1 MKCPSCKFDNPS
13 AARFCEQCGTPLE
26 LKCPRCSAT
35 VSAGARFC
43 GACGN
48 QLETPDARAP
58 EPSSAKPRATSVRTP
73 DAFVPDVPSHL
84 AEKILSGR
92 AALEGERRQV
102 TVMFGDLANYTALS
116 EKLDP
121 EEVHKIVQR
130 CFELVSAEIHRF
142 EGTINQYG
150 GDGFMALFGAPIAH
164 EDAPRRAVHAALAIQ
179 RALGSFGKDL
189 ETRSG
194 LVVQMRIAL
203 NTGIVVVG
211 RITDDLRMDY
221 TAIGDTINLASRL
234 QSAAR
239 PTSVVFSEAT
249 HRAIEGFFDTVDLG
263 ELQIRGHAPVRAFEV
278 TGARSRR
285 TRLEVTAEHGLT
297 PLVGRE
303 RELAALEDLFRE
315 VSEGRGQIVFI
326 AGEAGIGKSRLL
338 LEFRRRLEASTDPI
352 TWLEGRCVS
361 FGQST
366 PMLPLIDQLH
376 ENFGVREGDGEP
388 ELIAKVERRMRAM
401 GGLEAEIPY
410 VRYLFSAD
418 PGDPAVAAMDA
429 SARRKRLFDALRAL
443 MLRGATL
450 RPLVLVFEDLH
461 WSDTSTQEYLDFA
474 MDSVAGVRAM
484 IILTHRL
491 GQTHPFPSRSFHT
504 TLNLHH
510 LSGAQALEMAT
521 RVLGSSDFPEE
532 LKTALE
538 QKAEGVPLYVE
549 EMTKSLVDLG
559 FLARENGHYRV
570 TKALEDLSVPDTMQG
585 IIMARLDRL
594 GIDGKRMVQL
604 ASVIGRQFVVR
615 LLERVAGLTGKLEG
629 LLAELKALEIIYEH
643 GLLAEPA
650 YIFKHAVIQ
659 DVAYSSLL
667 VQSRKDLHRGVG
679 EAIEELYR
687 DRPSEHLAE
696 LAHHFTRGED
706 WSKAMQYSTLAGDQ
720 AARVFANVEAKR
732 HYFNALDAAGKLSPP
747 PDWEALLTLHSKYA
761 EVLLNLSEY
770 DDAATAYL
778 RALEL
783 ARRASDRRREM
794 EAMVWLSSVYD
805 FAHRGEPAIDYNEQ
819 AFAIARE
826 LGDREYQAICL
837 ANRVGIRTAGWG
849 QIVETAPDAEEALR
863 LSKEIKNQPL
873 LAKSL
878 VFVGGALQWRGEF
891 DRGLAHLKEGL
902 ELAQKIH
909 SGFNYG
915 YGVFLTG
922 NAHLSLGNYE
932 EALRWYK
939 RLSDYGSAA
948 GDKFW
953 IARAPNLIGAVHL
966 ELYDLDVAAERNLEA
981 EEIARAAW
989 PWPEPRG
996 HSLLKVG
1003 LAHLEKGDHG
1013 KAEEYLQRAWNLLEE
1028 DTWYRWRWHIPLL
1041 RARGAL
1047 ALAERHFDDAWK
1059 FSVESLEMASRS
1071 DSRKHI
1077 ARGRRLQGMVL
1088 AANGRLEDAAGTLE
1102 SSAALAEQIGTR
1114 PDVWLARSALGK
1126 VLLKLGRD
1134 REAEEQLMNALR
1146 SLEAITNNLHTPGLK
1161 KALLASQPV
1170 AELYSA
1176 LGSRL
1181 PIAPY

>member
-1 MKCPSCKFDNPS
+1 MTCASCKFDNPS
-13 AARFCEQCGTPLE
+13 AARFCEQCGTALE
-26 LKCPRCSAT
+26 IKCPRCSAT

-43 GACGN
+43 GACGA
-48 QLETPDARAP
+48 QLITPDA
-58 EPSSAKPRATSVRTP
+58 PSLESSSSKPRGTNNPAVN
-73 DAFVPDVPSHL
+73 ALVPDIPGNL
-84 AEKILSGR
+84 AEKIVSGR

-102 TVMFGDLANYTALS
+102 TVLFGDIANFTALS

-121 EEVHKIVQR
+121 EEVHRIVQR
-130 CFELVSAEIHRF
+130 CFELVGAEIHRF

-189 ETRSG
+189 EQSSG

-239 PTSVVFSEAT
+239 PTSVVISEAT
-249 HRAIEGFFDTVDLG
+249 NKAIEGFFDTVDLG
-263 ELQIRGHAPVRAFEV
+263 ELEIRGHAPVRGLEV
-278 TGARSRR
+278 RGARSRR
-285 TRLEVTAEHGLT
+285 SRLEVTAERGLT

-315 VSEGRGQIVFI
+315 VRGGRGQVVFI

-338 LEFRRRLEASTDPI
+338 LEFRRRLEAASDPI

-361 FGQST
+361 FGQSI
-366 PMLPLIDQLH
+366 PMLPLIDQLQ
-376 ENFGVREGDGEP
+376 ENFGIREGDGEP
-388 ELIAKVERRMRAM
+388 ELIAKVEQGMRAM

-410 VRYLFSAD
+410 LRYLLSAD
-418 PGDPAVAAMDA
+418 PGDAALAAMDA

-443 MLRGATL
+443 TLRGATL
-450 RPLVLVFEDLH
+450 RPVVLVFEDLH
-461 WSDTSTQEYLDFA
+461 WGDTSTREYLDFA
-474 MDSVAGVRAM
+474 MDSVAGARVLM
-484 IILTHRL
+484 ILTHRI
-491 GQTHPFPSRSFHT
+491 GHTHSFPSRSFHT

-510 LSGAQALEMAT
+510 LSGEQALEMAT
-521 RVLGSSDFPEE
+521 GMLGATDFPKE
-532 LKTALE
+532 LTAALQ
-538 QKAEGVPLYVE
+538 QKAEGVPLFVE

-570 TKALEDLSVPDTMQG
+570 TKALEDLSVPNTMQG
-585 IIMARLDRL
+585 MIMARLDRL
-594 GIDGKRMVQL
+594 GGDGKRMVQL

-629 LLAELKALEIIYEH
+629 LLGELKALEIIYEQ
-643 GLLAEPA
+643 GLVAEPG
-650 YIFKHAVIQ
+650 YVFKHAVIQ

-667 VQSRKDLHRGVG
+667 VQSRKNLHRGVG

-687 DRPSEHLAE
+687 DRLSEHFAE
-696 LAHHFTRGED
+696 LAHHFTRAED
-706 WSKAMQYSTLAGDQ
+706 WSKAMQYSALAGDQ
-720 AARVFANVEAKR
+720 AALVFANVEAKK
-732 HYFNALDAAGKLSPP
+732 HYSSALDAAAKLSPP
-747 PDWEALLTLHSKYA
+747 PDREALLTLHSRYA
-761 EVLLNLSEY
+761 ETLLNLSEY
-770 DDAATAYL
+770 DDAAAEYL
-778 RALEL
+778 KSLEL
-783 ARRASDRRREM
+783 ARQAGDRRREM
-794 EAMVWLSSVYD
+794 EAMVWLSEVYN
-805 FAHRGEPAIDYNEQ
+805 FSHRGEPAIDYIEQ
-819 AFAIARE
+819 ALAIAQE
-826 LGDREYQAICL
+826 LDDREYQAICL

-849 QIVETAPDAEEALR
+849 QIVETTPDAEEALR
-863 LSKEIKNQPL
+863 LSKEIKNQSL

-878 VFVGGALQWRGEF
+878 VFVGQALQWRGDF
-891 DRGLAHLKEGL
+891 DRGLAHLREGV

-915 YGVFLTG
+915 LGVFITG

-966 ELYDLDVAAERNLEA
+966 ELYDLDVAVERNLEA
-981 EEIARAAW
+981 DEIARTVW

-1003 LAHLEKGDHG
+1003 LAHLEKGQHG
-1013 KAEEYLQRAWNLLEE
+1013 KAEEYLQRAWNLLEL

-1047 ALAERHFDDAWK
+1047 ALAERRFDDAWK
-1059 FSVESLEMASRS
+1059 FAAESLEMASRS

-1077 ARGRRLQGMVL
+1077 ARAMRLQGMVL
-1088 AANGRLEDAAGTLE
+1088 AASGRLEDAAGALE
-1102 SSAALAEQIGTR
+1102 SSVTLTTQLGTH
-1114 PDVWLARSALGK
+1114 PDIWMAKSSLGQ
-1126 VLLKLGRD
+1126 VLIKLGRD
-1134 REAEEQLMNALR
+1134 REAEEQFMSALR
-1146 SLEAITNNLHTPGLK
+1146 TLEDIANNLHTPGLK
-1161 KALLASQPV
+1161 KALFASQPV

-1176 LGSRL
+1176 LGRRPPL
-1181 PIAPY
+1181 AT

>member
-1 MKCPSCKFDNPS
+1 
-13 AARFCEQCGTPLE
+13 
-26 LKCPRCSAT
+26 
-35 VSAGARFC
+35 
-43 GACGN
+43 
-48 QLETPDARAP
+48 
-58 EPSSAKPRATSVRTP
+58 
-73 DAFVPDVPSHL
+73 
-84 AEKILSGR
+84 
-92 AALEGERRQV
+92 V
-102 TVMFGDLANYTALS
+102 TVLFGDIANYTALS

-121 EEVHKIVQR
+121 EEVHRIIQR

-189 ETRSG
+189 EKSSG

-239 PTSVVFSEAT
+239 PTSVVVSEAT
-249 HRAIEGFFDTVDLG
+249 HREIEGFFDSVDLG

-285 TRLEVTAEHGLT
+285 TRLEVTAERGLT

-315 VSEGRGQIVFI
+315 VCAGRGQIVFI

-338 LEFRRRLEASTDPI
+338 LEFRRRLEAAADPI

-361 FGQST
+361 FGQSI
-366 PMLPLIDQLH
+366 PMLPLIDQFH
-376 ENFGVREGDGEP
+376 ETFGIREGDGEP
-388 ELIAKVERRMRAM
+388 ELIAKVEQRMRAM

-410 VRYLFSAD
+410 VRYLLSAD
-418 PGDPAVAAMDA
+418 PGEPEVAAMDA
-429 SARRKRLFDALRAL
+429 SERRKRLFDALRAL
-443 MLRGATL
+443 MLRGAAL
-450 RPLVLVFEDLH
+450 RPLILVFEDLH

-474 MDSVAGVRAM
+474 MDSVAGARAM
-484 IILTHRL
+484 MILTHRI

-521 RVLGSSDFPEE
+521 RVLGATDFPEE

-538 QKAEGVPLYVE
+538 QKAEGVPLFVE

-570 TKALEDLSVPDTMQG
+570 TKALEDLSVPNTMQD

-594 GIDGKRMVQL
+594 GSDGKRTVQL

-615 LLERVAGLTGKLEG
+615 LLERVAGLTGKLQG
-629 LLAELKALEIIYEH
+629 LLAELKALEIIYEQ
-643 GLLAEPA
+643 GLLAEPG
-650 YIFKHAVIQ
+650 YVFKHAVIQ

-667 VQSRKDLHRGVG
+667 VQSRKDLHRAVG

-687 DRPSEHLAE
+687 DRLTEHFAE

-706 WSKAMQYSTLAGDQ
+706 WSKALRYSTLAGDQ
-720 AARVFANVEAKR
+720 AAQVFANVEAKK
-732 HYFNALDAAGKLSPP
+732 HYFSALDAAAKLSPP
-747 PDWEALLTLHSKYA
+747 PDWETLLTLHSKYA

-770 DDAATAYL
+770 DDAAAEYL
-778 RALEL
+778 KALEL
-783 ARRASDRRREM
+783 ARRAGDRRREM

-805 FAHRGEPAIDYNEQ
+805 FSHRGEPAIDYTEQ
-819 AFAIARE
+819 ALAIARE
-826 LGDREYQAICL
+826 LDDREYQAICL
-837 ANRVGIRTAGWG
+837 ANRVEIRVAGWG

-878 VFVGGALQWRGEF
+878 VYLGAALQWRGEF
-891 DRGLAHLKEGL
+891 GRALAHLKDGL
-902 ELAQKIH
+902 ELAHKTH

-915 YGVFLTG
+915 FGVFHTG
-922 NAHLSLGNYE
+922 NAHLSLGDYE
-932 EALRWYK
+932 EALLWYK

-966 ELYDLDVAAERNLEA
+966 ELHDLDVAAERNLEA
-981 EEIARAAW
+981 EEIARRAW

-996 HSLLKVG
+996 HSLMKVG
-1003 LAHLEKGDHG
+1003 LAHLEKGEHG
-1013 KAEEYLQRAWNLLEE
+1013 KAEEFLQRAWNLLEE

-1047 ALAERHFDDAWK
+1047 ALAERRFDDAWK
-1059 FSVESLEMASRS
+1059 FAVESLEMASRS
-1071 DSRKHI
+1071 GSRKHI
-1077 ARGRRLQGMVL
+1077 ARAMQLQGMVL
-1088 AANGRLEDAAGTLE
+1088 AASGRLEDAARTLE
-1102 SSAALAEQIGTR
+1102 SSVAPAAQIGTH
-1114 PDVWLARSALGK
+1114 PDVWMARCSLGQ

-1134 REAEEQLMNALR
+1134 REAEEQFMGALR
-1146 SLEAITNNLHTPGLK
+1146 TLEGIADKLHTPGFK
-1161 KALLASQPV
+1161 KSLLGSQPV

-1176 LGSRL
+1176 LGHRP
-1181 PIAPY
+1181 PITT

>member
-1 MKCPSCKFDNPS
+1 MKCPSCKFDNPDV
-13 AARFCEQCGTPLE
+13 ARFCEQCGTPLE
-26 LKCPRCSAT
+26 LRCPRCSAT

-43 GACGN
+43 GSCGN
-48 QLETPDARAP
+48 QLATP
-58 EPSSAKPRATSVRTP
+58 EGPSLELSQPGPRATGSILAN
-73 DAFVPDVPSHL
+73 AFVPDVPGHL
-84 AEKILSGR
+84 VQKILSGR

-102 TVMFGDLANYTALS
+102 TVLFGDIANFTALS

-121 EEVHKIVQR
+121 EEVHRIIQR
-130 CFELVSAEIHRF
+130 CFELIAAEIHRF

-164 EDAPRRAVHAALAIQ
+164 EDAARRAVHAALAIQ
-179 RALGSFGKDL
+179 RALGAFGKDL
-189 ETRSG
+189 ERTSG

-239 PTSVVFSEAT
+239 PTSVVISEAT

-263 ELQIRGHAPVRAFEV
+263 ELQIRGHAAVRAFEV

-285 TRLEVTAEHGLT
+285 TRLEVTAERGLT

-303 RELAALEDLFRE
+303 RELAALKDLFRE
-315 VSEGRGQIVFI
+315 VRGGRGQIVFI

-338 LEFRRRLEASTDPI
+338 LEFRRSLEASSDPI

-376 ENFGVREGDGEP
+376 ENFGIREGDGEP
-388 ELIAKVERRMRAM
+388 ELIAKVEQGMRAM
-401 GGLEAEIPY
+401 GGLEAEISY

-418 PGDPAVAAMDA
+418 PGDPAVTAMDA

-443 MLRGATL
+443 MLRGAAL

-461 WSDTSTQEYLDFA
+461 WSDTSTHEYLDFA
-474 MDSVAGVRAM
+474 MDSVAGARVM

-491 GQTHPFPSRSFHT
+491 EQTHSFPSRSFHT

-521 RVLGSSDFPEE
+521 CVLGVADFPEE

-538 QKAEGVPLYVE
+538 QKAEGVPLFVE

-570 TKALEDLSVPDTMQG
+570 TKALEDLSVPDTMQD

-594 GIDGKRMVQL
+594 GGDGKRMVQL

-629 LLAELKALEIIYEH
+629 LLGELKALEIIYEH

-687 DRPSEHLAE
+687 DRLTEHSAE

-706 WSKAMQYSTLAGDQ
+706 WSKAMQYSALAGDE
-720 AARVFANVEAKR
+720 AARVFANVEAKK
-732 HYFNALDAAGKLSPP
+732 HYFNALDAAAKLSAP
-747 PDWEALLTLHSKYA
+747 PDWEVLLTLHSKYA
-761 EVLLNLSEY
+761 EILLNLSEY
-770 DDAATAYL
+770 DDAAAEYL
-778 RALEL
+778 KALEL
-783 ARRASDRRREM
+783 ARGAGDRRREM
-794 EAMVWLSSVYD
+794 EAMVWVSAAYD
-805 FAHRGEPAIDYNEQ
+805 YSHRGEPAIAYNEQ

-826 LGDREYQAICL
+826 LDDREYQAICL
-837 ANRVGIRTAGWG
+837 ASRVAIRTAGWG
-849 QIVETAPDAEEALR
+849 QIVETTADAEEALR

-873 LAKSL
+873 LARSL
-878 VFVGGALQWRGEF
+878 VYLGGALQWRGEF
-891 DRGLAHLKEGL
+891 DRGLAHLKEGT

-915 YGVFLTG
+915 FGVFLSG
-922 NAHLSLGNYE
+922 NAHLSKGNYE
-932 EALRWYK
+932 EALRCYK
-939 RLSDYGSAA
+939 RVSDYGAAA

-966 ELYDLDVAAERNLEA
+966 ELYDLDVAVERNLEA

-996 HSLLKVG
+996 HSWLKVG
-1003 LAHLEKGDHG
+1003 LGHLEKDQHG
-1013 KAEEYLQRAWNLLEE
+1013 KAEEFLQRAWNLLEE

-1047 ALAERHFDDAWK
+1047 ALAEKRLDDAWK
-1059 FSVESLEMASRS
+1059 FATESFEMASKS

-1077 ARGRRLQGMVL
+1077 ARARRLQGMVL
-1088 AANGRLEDAAGTLE
+1088 AANGRLEDAVGTLE
-1102 SSAALAEQIGTR
+1102 SSLALAEQIGTR
-1114 PDVWLARSALGK
+1114 PDVWMARCSLGQ

-1134 REAEEQLMNALR
+1134 REAEEQFTGALR
-1146 SLEAITNNLHTPGLK
+1146 TLESIANNLHTQSLK

-1170 AELYSA
+1170 AELYST
-1176 LGSRL
+1176 LGRR
-1181 PIAPY
+1181 PPTVD

>member
-1 MKCPSCKFDNPS
+1 
-13 AARFCEQCGTPLE
+13 
-26 LKCPRCSAT
+26 
-35 VSAGARFC
+35 
-43 GACGN
+43 
-48 QLETPDARAP
+48 
-58 EPSSAKPRATSVRTP
+58 
-73 DAFVPDVPSHL
+73 
-84 AEKILSGR
+84 
-92 AALEGERRQV
+92 
-102 TVMFGDLANYTALS
+102 MFGDLANYTALS
-116 EKLDP
+116 ENLDP
-121 EEVHKIVQR
+121 EEVHRIVQR
-130 CFELVSAEIHRF
+130 CFELIAAEIHRF

-164 EDAPRRAVHAALAIQ
+164 EDAPRRAAHAALAIQ

-189 ETRSG
+189 EEKSG

-239 PTSVVFSEAT
+239 PTTVVISEAT
-249 HRAIEGFFDTVDLG
+249 HKAIEGFFDTVDLG
-263 ELQIRGHAPVRAFEV
+263 ELQIKGHAPVRAFEV

-285 TRLEVTAEHGLT
+285 TRLEVTAERGLT

-315 VSEGRGQIVFI
+315 VREGRGQVVFI

-338 LEFRRRLEASTDPI
+338 LEFRRRLEASSDPI

-361 FGQST
+361 FGQSI

-376 ENFGVREGDGEP
+376 ENFGVREDDGEP
-388 ELIAKVERRMRAM
+388 ELIAKVEHGMRAM
-401 GGLEAEIPY
+401 GGLDAETSY
-410 VRYLFSAD
+410 VRYLLSAD

-443 MLRGATL
+443 MLRGAAL
-450 RPLVLVFEDLH
+450 SPLILVFEDLH

-474 MDSVAGVRAM
+474 MDSIAGARAM
-484 IILTHRL
+484 MILTHRI
-491 GQTHPFPSRSFHT
+491 GQPHPFSSRSFHT

-521 RVLGSSDFPEE
+521 RVLGVTDFPEE

-549 EMTKSLVDLG
+549 EMTKSLIDLG

-594 GIDGKRMVQL
+594 GIDGKRTVQL

-629 LLAELKALEIIYEH
+629 LLAELKALEIIYEQ
-643 GLLAEPA
+643 GLLAEPG
-650 YIFKHAVIQ
+650 YVFKHAVIQ
-659 DVAYSSLL
+659 DVAYGSLL

-687 DRPSEHLAE
+687 DRLTEHSAE

-720 AARVFANVEAKR
+720 AAHVFANAEAKK
-732 HYFNALDAAGKLSPP
+732 HYVSALDAAAKLPSP
-747 PDWEALLTLHSKYA
+747 PDWEALLTLHSRYA
-761 EVLLNLSEY
+761 EILLNLSEY
-770 DDAATAYL
+770 DGAAAEYSK
-778 RALEL
+778 ALEL
-783 ARRASDRRREM
+783 ARRAGDRRREM
-794 EAMVWLSSVYD
+794 ESLVWLSAAYD
-805 FAHRGEPAIDYNEQ
+805 YSHRGEPAVEYNEQ
-819 AFAIARE
+819 ALAIARE
-826 LGDREYQAICL
+826 LDDREYQAICL
-837 ANRVGIRTAGWG
+837 ASRVAIRTAGWG
-849 QIVETAPDAEEALR
+849 QIVETTPDAEEALR
-863 LSKEIKNQPL
+863 LSKEIKNLPL
-873 LAKSL
+873 LARSL
-878 VFVGGALQWRGEF
+878 VYLGGALQWRGEF

-915 YGVFLTG
+915 FGVFLTG
-922 NAHLSLGNYE
+922 NAHLSRGNYE

-939 RLSDYGSAA
+939 RLGDYGSAA

-953 IARAPNLIGAVHL
+953 IARVPNLIGAVHL

-1003 LAHLEKGDHG
+1003 LAHLEKDEHG

-1028 DTWYRWRWHIPLL
+1028 DIWYRWRWHIPLL

-1047 ALAERHFDDAWK
+1047 ALAERRFDDASK
-1059 FSVESLEMASRS
+1059 FAAESLEMATQH

-1077 ARGRRLQGMVL
+1077 ARAQRLKGMVL
-1088 AANGRLEDAAGTLE
+1088 VAGGRLEDAVGALGSSITL
-1102 SSAALAEQIGTR
+1102 ATQIGTQ
-1114 PDVWLARSALGK
+1114 PDIWIARCSLGQ

-1134 REAEEQLMNALR
+1134 REAEEQFMGALR
-1146 SLEAITNNLHTPGLK
+1146 TLEAILNNLHTPGLK

-1176 LGSRL
+1176 LGRRP
-1181 PIAPY
+1181 PIAT

>member
-1 MKCPSCKFDNPS
+1 MTCASCKFDNPS
-13 AARFCEQCGTPLE
+13 AARFCEQCGTALE
-26 LKCPRCSAT
+26 LKCTRCGAT

-48 QLETPDARAP
+48 QLARSDAPSP
-58 EPSSAKPRATSVRTP
+58 EPPYSKPLGSNGPAA
-73 DAFVPDVPSHL
+73 DAFVPDVPIHL

-142 EGTINQYG
+142 EGTINQYA

-164 EDAPRRAVHAALAIQ
+164 EDAPRRAVHASLAIQ
-179 RALGSFGKDL
+179 RALESFGKDL
-189 ETRSG
+189 EEKSG

-211 RITDDLRMDY
+211 RVTDDLRMDY

-239 PTSVVFSEAT
+239 PTSVVISDAT
-249 HRAIEGFFDTVDLG
+249 RRAIEGFFDTVDLG
-263 ELQIRGHAPVRAFEV
+263 ELEIRGHAPVRAFEV

-285 TRLEVTAEHGLT
+285 TRLEVTAEQGLT

-315 VSEGRGQIVFI
+315 VREGRGQIVFI

-338 LEFRRRLEASTDPI
+338 LEFRRRLEASSDPI
-352 TWLEGRCVS
+352 TWFEGRCVS

-366 PMLPLIDQLH
+366 PMLPLIDQLR

-388 ELIAKVERRMRAM
+388 ELIAKVEQRMRAM

-410 VRYLFSAD
+410 VRYLLSAD
-418 PGDPAVAAMDA
+418 PGDAAVVAMDA

-461 WSDTSTQEYLDFA
+461 WSDTSTQEYLDLA
-474 MDSVAGVRAM
+474 MDSVAGMRAM
-484 IILTHRL
+484 MILTQRL
-491 GQTHPFPSRSFHT
+491 GQTHPFPTRSFHT

-521 RVLGSSDFPEE
+521 RVLGSTDFPEE
-532 LKTALE
+532 LKITLE

-570 TKALEDLSVPDTMQG
+570 TKALEDLNVPNTMQD

-604 ASVIGRQFVVR
+604 ASVIGRQFVVK
-615 LLERVAGLTGKLEG
+615 LLERVAGLSGKLEG
-629 LLAELKALEIIYEH
+629 LLAELKALEIIYEQ

-659 DVAYSSLL
+659 DVAYGSLL
-667 VQSRKDLHRGVG
+667 VQSRRDLHRGVG

-687 DRPSEHLAE
+687 DRPSEHFAE
-696 LAHHFTRGED
+696 LAHHFIRGED

-720 AARVFANVEAKR
+720 AAHVFANVEAKK
-732 HYFNALDAAGKLSPP
+732 HYFNALNAAGKLSPP
-747 PDWEALLTLHSKYA
+747 PDWEPLLMLHSRYA

-770 DDAATAYL
+770 DDAAAEYL
-778 RALEL
+778 KALEL
-783 ARRASDRRREM
+783 ARRVADRRHEM
-794 EAMVWLSSVYD
+794 EAMVWISSVYNWS
-805 FAHRGEPAIDYNEQ
+805 HRGEPAIDYNEQ
-819 AFAIARE
+819 ALVIARE
-826 LGDREYQAICL
+826 LDDREYQAICL
-837 ANRVGIRTAGWG
+837 ANRVAIRTAGWG
-849 QIVETAPDAEEALR
+849 QIVETTPDAEEALR

-873 LAKSL
+873 LAQSL

-891 DRGLAHLKEGL
+891 DRGLTHLKEGL
-902 ELAQKIH
+902 ELAEKIH
-909 SGFNYG
+909 SGFNYAF
-915 YGVFLTG
+915 GVFLTG

-939 RLSDYGSAA
+939 RLRDYGSAA

-966 ELYDLDVAAERNLEA
+966 ELYDLDVAAEHNLEA
-981 EEIARAAW
+981 EKIARAAW

-1003 LAHLEKGDHG
+1003 LAHLEKGQHG
-1013 KAEEYLQRAWNLLEE
+1013 KAEEYLQRAWDLLEE

-1047 ALAERHFDDAWK
+1047 ALAERRFDDAWK
-1059 FSVESLEMASRS
+1059 FATESFEMASHH

-1077 ARGRRLQGMVL
+1077 ARARQLQGLVL
-1088 AANGRLEDAAGTLE
+1088 AARGRLEEAAGALE
-1102 SSAALAEQIGTR
+1102 SSAALAQQIGTR
-1114 PDVWLARSALGK
+1114 PDVWMARCYLGQ
-1126 VLLKLGRD
+1126 VLIKLGRD
-1134 REAEEQLMNALR
+1134 QEAEEQFMRALR
-1146 SLEAITNNLHTPGLK
+1146 TFEAIANNLHTPSLK
-1161 KALLASQPV
+1161 KALLGSQHV

-1176 LGSRL
+1176 LARRP
-1181 PIAPY
+1181 PIPT

>member
-1 MKCPSCKFDNPS
+1 MTCPSCKFDNPS
-13 AARFCEQCGTPLE
+13 ASRFCEQCGSPLE
-26 LKCPRCSAT
+26 LKCSRCSAT

-48 QLETPDARAP
+48 QLVTPDAA
-58 EPSSAKPRATSVRTP
+58 SSEHSPPKPRATSVRTP

-102 TVMFGDLANYTALS
+102 TVLFGDIANYTALS

-121 EEVHKIVQR
+121 EEVHRIIQR
-130 CFELVSAEIHRF
+130 CFGLVAAEIHRF

-164 EDAPRRAVHAALAIQ
+164 EDAARRALHAALAIQ
-179 RALGSFGKDL
+179 RALRSFGRDL
-189 ETRSG
+189 EQTTG
-194 LVVQMRIAL
+194 LVLQMRIAV
-203 NTGIVVVG
+203 NSGIVVVG
-211 RITDDLRMDY
+211 RITDDLHMDY

-234 QSAAR
+234 QSGAR
-239 PTSVVFSEAT
+239 PTSVVVSETT

-285 TRLEVTAEHGLT
+285 TRLEVTAERGLT

-303 RELAALEDLFRE
+303 RELAILEELFRE
-315 VSEGRGQIVFI
+315 VCDGRGQVVFI

-338 LEFRRRLEASTDPI
+338 LEFRRRLEASADPI

-361 FGQST
+361 FGQSS

-376 ENFGVREGDGEP
+376 ETFGVREDDGEP
-388 ELIAKVERRMRAM
+388 EVIAKVEQGMRSM
-401 GGLEAEIPY
+401 GGLEAETSY

-418 PGDPAVAAMDA
+418 PGDPAVSAMDA

-443 MLRGATL
+443 TLRGATL

-461 WSDTSTQEYLDFA
+461 WIDTSTREYLDFA
-474 MDSVAGVRAM
+474 MDSVAGARVM
-484 IILTHRL
+484 VILTHRL
-491 GQTHPFPSRSFHT
+491 GQMHPFPGRSFHT

-521 RVLGSSDFPEE
+521 RVLGTTEFPEE
-532 LKTALE
+532 LKIALE
-538 QKAEGVPLYVE
+538 EKAEGVPLFVE

-559 FLARENGHYRV
+559 FLERENGHYRV

-594 GIDGKRMVQL
+594 GGDGKRMVQL

-629 LLAELKALEIIYEH
+629 LLGELKALEIIYEQ
-643 GLLAEPA
+643 GLLAEPG

-667 VQSRKDLHRGVG
+667 VQSRKDLHRAVG

-687 DRPSEHLAE
+687 DRLTEHLGE
-696 LAHHFTRGED
+696 LAHHFARGED
-706 WSKAMQYSTLAGDQ
+706 WSRAMQYSTLAGDQ
-720 AARVFANVEAKR
+720 AAHVFANAEGKK
-732 HYFNALDAAGKLSPP
+732 HYFSALDGAAKLSPS

-761 EVLLNLSEY
+761 EVMLNLSEY
-770 DDAATAYL
+770 DDAAAEYL
-778 RALEL
+778 KALEL
-783 ARRASDRRREM
+783 ARRAGDRRREM
-794 EAMVWLSSVYD
+794 EALVWLSAAYD
-805 FAHRGEPAIDYNEQ
+805 YSHRGEPAIDYIEQ
-819 AFAIARE
+819 ALAIAQE
-826 LGDREYQAICL
+826 LNDREYQAICL
-837 ANRVGIRTAGWG
+837 AGRVAIRTSGWG
-849 QIVETAPDAEEALR
+849 QIVETTPDAEEALR

-878 VFVGGALQWRGEF
+878 VYLGGALQWRGEF
-891 DRGLAHLKEGL
+891 DRGLVHLQEGA

-909 SGFNYG
+909 SGFHYG
-915 YGVFLTG
+915 FGIFLIG
-922 NAHLSLGNYE
+922 NAHLSKGNYE
-932 EALRWYK
+932 EALGWYK
-939 RLSDYGSAA
+939 RLSEYGSAS

-966 ELYDLDVAAERNLEA
+966 ELYDLDVAAQLNVEA

-996 HSLLKVG
+996 HSFLKVG
-1003 LAHLEKGDHG
+1003 LAHLEKDQLG
-1013 KAEEYLQRAWNLLEE
+1013 KAEDYLQRAWNLLEE

-1047 ALAERHFDDAWK
+1047 ALAEKRLDDAWR
-1059 FSVESLEMASRS
+1059 FAVESLEMASRS

-1077 ARGRRLQGMVL
+1077 ARARRLQGMVL
-1088 AANGRLEDAAGTLE
+1088 AANGRLEEAAGILE
-1102 SSAALAEQIGTR
+1102 SSIALAAQIGTR
-1114 PDVWLARSALGK
+1114 PDVWMARLNLGQ
-1126 VLLKLGRD
+1126 VLLKLGKD
-1134 REAEEQLMNALR
+1134 QEADEQFKSALGT
-1146 SLEAITNNLHTPGLK
+1146 LEAIANNVHTPALK
-1161 KALLASQPV
+1161 RALLASQPV

-1176 LGSRL
+1176 TGHRPL
-1181 PIAPY
+1181 IAN

>member
-1 MKCPSCKFDNPS
+1 MTCPSCKFDNPS
-13 AARFCEQCGTPLE
+13 AARFCEQCGTALE
-26 LKCPRCSAT
+26 AKCPRCGAI

-48 QLETPDARAP
+48 QLATPGAASR
-58 EPSSAKPRATSVRTP
+58 EPASSKPRGADGAPAV
-73 DAFVPDVPSHL
+73 ALLPDVPTHL

-102 TVMFGDLANYTALS
+102 TVLFGDIANYTALS

-121 EEVHKIVQR
+121 EEVHRIIQR
-130 CFELVSAEIHRF
+130 CFALVAAEIHRF
-142 EGTINQYG
+142 DGTINQYG

-164 EDAPRRAVHAALAIQ
+164 EDAARRAVHAALAIQ
-179 RALGSFGKDL
+179 RALGAFGKDL
-189 ETRSG
+189 EQTSG

-211 RITDDLRMDY
+211 RITDDLHMDY

-239 PTSVVFSEAT
+239 PTSVVISET
-249 HRAIEGFFDTVDLG
+249 TYRAIEGFFDTVDLG
-263 ELQIRGHAPVRAFEV
+263 ELEIRGHAPVRAFEV
-278 TGARSRR
+278 TTSRSRR
-285 TRLEVTAEHGLT
+285 TRLEVTAERGLT

-303 RELAALEDLFRE
+303 RELANLEDLFRE
-315 VSEGRGQIVFI
+315 VRGGRGQVVFI

-338 LEFRRRLEASTDPI
+338 LEFRRRLEASSDPV

-361 FGQST
+361 FGQSI
-366 PMLPLIDQLH
+366 PMLPLIDQLQ
-376 ENFGVREGDGEP
+376 ETFGIREGDGEP
-388 ELIAKVERRMRAM
+388 ELIAKIEQTMRAM
-401 GGLEAEIPY
+401 GGLEAEIAY

-418 PGDPAVAAMDA
+418 PGDASVAAMDA
-429 SARRKRLFDALRAL
+429 SARRKRLFDAMRAL

-450 RPLVLVFEDLH
+450 RPLVLVLEDLH
-461 WSDTSTQEYLDFA
+461 WSDTSSQEYLEFA
-474 MDSVAGVRAM
+474 MDSVAGARVM
-484 IILTHRL
+484 MILTHRL
-491 GQTHPFPSRSFHT
+491 GHSHSFASRSFHT

-521 RVLGSSDFPEE
+521 SVLGATDFPEE
-532 LKTALE
+532 LRIALE
-538 QKAEGVPLYVE
+538 QKAEGVPLFVE

-570 TKALEDLSVPDTMQG
+570 TKALEELSVPDTMQG

-594 GIDGKRMVQL
+594 GVDGKRMVQL

-629 LLAELKALEIIYEH
+629 LLGELKALEIIYEQ
-643 GLLAEPA
+643 GLLAEPG

-659 DVAYSSLL
+659 DVAYGSLL
-667 VQSRKDLHRGVG
+667 VQSRKELHRGVG

-687 DRPSEHLAE
+687 DRLTEHFGE

-720 AARVFANVEAKR
+720 AAHVFANVEAKK
-732 HYFNALDAAGKLSPP
+732 HYFNALEAAAKLSPP
-747 PDWEALLTLHSKYA
+747 PEWEAQLTLHSKYA
-761 EVLLNLSEY
+761 EMLLNLSEY
-770 DDAATAYL
+770 DDAAAEYL
-778 RALEL
+778 KALEL
-783 ARRASDRRREM
+783 ARGAGDRRREM

-805 FAHRGEPAIDYNEQ
+805 LSHRGEPAIDYNEQ

-826 LGDREYQAICL
+826 LDDREYQAICL
-837 ANRVGIRTAGWG
+837 ASRVAISTAGWG
-849 QIVETAPDAEEALR
+849 LIVETTADAEEALR
-863 LSKEIKNQPL
+863 LSKGIQNQPL
-873 LAKSL
+873 LAKAL
-878 VFVGGALQWRGEF
+878 VYLGGALQWRGDF
-891 DRGLAHLKEGL
+891 DRGLVHLKEGV

-909 SGFNYG
+909 SGFHYG
-915 YGVFLTG
+915 MGVFQIG
-922 NAHLSLGNYE
+922 NAQLSQGNYE

-939 RLSDYGSAA
+939 RLSEYGSAA

-953 IARAPNLIGAVHL
+953 IARAPNVIGAVHL

-981 EEIARAAW
+981 EEIARASW

-996 HSLLKVG
+996 HSWLKVG
-1003 LAHLEKGDHG
+1003 LAHLEKDQHG
-1013 KAEEYLQRAWNLLEE
+1013 KAEDYLNRAWNLLEE

-1047 ALAERHFDDAWK
+1047 ALAEKRFDDAWK
-1059 FSVESLEMASRS
+1059 FAVESLEMASRH

-1077 ARGRRLQGMVL
+1077 ARARQLQGMVL
-1088 AANGRLEDAAGTLE
+1088 AANGRLEDAVKTLE
-1102 SSAALAEQIGTR
+1102 SSLALAEQIGTR
-1114 PDVWLARSALGK
+1114 PDVWSARLNLGQ
-1126 VLLKLGRD
+1126 VLLKLGRE
-1134 REAEEQLMNALR
+1134 RAAEEQFTSALGT
-1146 SLEAITNNLHTPGLK
+1146 LEMIANNLHTQSLK

-1176 LGSRL
+1176 LGRR
-1181 PIAPY
+1181 PPVVT

>member
-1 MKCPSCKFDNPS
+1 ME
-13 AARFCEQCGTPLE
+13 A
-26 LKCPRCSAT
+26 KCPRCGAL

-43 GACGN
+43 GACGQ
-48 QLETPDARAP
+48 QLAAAETAAP
-58 EPSSAKPRATSVRTP
+58 EVASPNPPDTSGTAAGV
-73 DAFVPDVPSHL
+73 FVPMIPGHL
-84 AEKILSGR
+84 AEKIRIGR

-102 TVMFGDLANYTALS
+102 TVLFGDIANFTALS

-121 EEVHKIVQR
+121 EEVHRIVQR
-130 CFELVSAEIHRF
+130 CFGLVAAEIHRF

-164 EDAPRRAVHAALAIQ
+164 EDAARRAVHAALAIQ
-179 RALGSFGKDL
+179 HALVGFGKEL
-189 ETRSG
+189 EQQTG
-194 LVVQMRIAL
+194 LVVQMRIGL

-239 PTSVVFSEAT
+239 PTSVVISAAT
-249 HRAIEGFFDTVDLG
+249 HKSIEGFFDIVDLG
-263 ELQIRGHAPVRAFEV
+263 ELQVKGHAPVRAFEV
-278 TGARSRR
+278 IGARARR
-285 TRLEVTAEHGLT
+285 TRLEVTVERGLT

-303 RELAALEDLFRE
+303 RELATLAELFGEARA
-315 VSEGRGQIVFI
+315 GRGQIAFI

-338 LEFRRRLEASTDPI
+338 LEFRRSLEAGGEPI
-352 TWLEGRCVS
+352 TWREGRCVS
-361 FGQST
+361 FGQSI
-366 PMLPLIDQLH
+366 PMLPVIDQLR
-376 ENFGVREGDGEP
+376 ENFGIQEGDGEP
-388 ELIAKVERRMRAM
+388 ELIAKVEQGMRAM
-401 GGLEAEIPY
+401 GSLENEIPY
-410 VRYLFSAD
+410 VRYLLSAD
-418 PGDPAVAAMDA
+418 PGDVAVAAMDA

-474 MDSVAGVRAM
+474 MDSVAGARAM
-484 IILTHRL
+484 MILTHRI

-510 LSGAQALEMAT
+510 LSRAQALEMAT
-521 RVLGSSDFPEE
+521 RVLGATDFPKE

-538 QKAEGVPLYVE
+538 QKAEGVPLFVE

-570 TKALEDLSVPDTMQG
+570 TKALEDLSVPNTMQD

-594 GIDGKRMVQL
+594 GSDGKRMVQL

-629 LLAELKALEIIYEH
+629 VLAELKALEIIYEQ
-643 GLLAEPA
+643 GLLAEPG

-687 DRPSEHLAE
+687 DRLTEHFGE

-720 AARVFANVEAKR
+720 AAHVFANVEAKK
-732 HYFNALDAAGKLSPP
+732 HYFSALDAAAKLSSP
-747 PDWEALLTLHSKYA
+747 PDWEAFLTLHSKYA
-761 EVLLNLSEY
+761 EILLNLSEY
-770 DDAATAYL
+770 DDAAAEYL
-778 RALEL
+778 KALEL
-783 ARRASDRRREM
+783 ARRAGDRRREM
-794 EAMVWLSSVYD
+794 EAMVWLSSVYN
-805 FAHRGEPAIDYNEQ
+805 FSHRGEAAIDHNEQ
-819 AFAIARE
+819 ALAIARE
-826 LGDREYQAICL
+826 LDDREYQAICL
-837 ANRVGIRTAGWG
+837 ANRVEIRTAGWG

-863 LSKEIKNQPL
+863 LSKEIKNPPL

-915 YGVFLTG
+915 YGVFQTG

-966 ELYDLDVAAERNLEA
+966 ELYDLDVAAERNIEA
-981 EEIARAAW
+981 EEIARKVWA
-989 PWPEPRG
+989 WPEPRG

-1003 LAHLEKGDHG
+1003 LAHLEKDQHG

-1047 ALAERHFDDAWK
+1047 ALADRRFDDAWK
-1059 FSVESLEMASRS
+1059 FAVESLEMASRS

-1077 ARGRRLQGMVL
+1077 ARARRLQGMVL

-1102 SSAALAEQIGTR
+1102 SSATLAAQIGTH
-1114 PDVWLARSALGK
+1114 PDVWIARSSLGQ

-1134 REAEEQLMNALR
+1134 REAEEQFMNALR
-1146 SLEAITNNLHTPGLK
+1146 TLEAIANNLHTPGLK

-1176 LGSRL
+1176 LGRK
-1181 PIAPY
+1181 PPNIA

>member
-1 MKCPSCKFDNPS
+1 MTCASCKFDNPS

-26 LKCPRCSAT
+26 VKCPRCGAT
-35 VSAGARFC
+35 VSVGARFC
-43 GACGN
+43 GACGS
-48 QLETPDARAP
+48 QLATPTAPSP
-58 EPSSAKPRATSVRTP
+58 EPSHSEPRATDSPATKP
-73 DAFVPDVPSHL
+73 FIPDVPGHL

-92 AALEGERRQV
+92 AALEGERRQL
-102 TVMFGDLANYTALS
+102 TVLFGDLANYTALS

-121 EEVHKIVQR
+121 EEVHRIVQR
-130 CFELVSAEIHRF
+130 CFELVTAEIHRF

-189 ETRSG
+189 ERSSG

-239 PTSVVFSEAT
+239 PTSVVVSDAT
-249 HRAIEGFFDTVDLG
+249 HRAIEGFFNTVDLG
-263 ELQIRGHAPVRAFEV
+263 ELQIRGHASVHAFEV

-285 TRLEVTAEHGLT
+285 TRLQVTAERGLT
-297 PLVGRE
+297 PLVGRD

-315 VSEGRGQIVFI
+315 VRDGRGQVVFI

-338 LEFRRRLEASTDPI
+338 LEFRRRLESAGDPI

-361 FGQST
+361 FGQSI
-366 PMLPLIDQLH
+366 PMLPVIDQLH
-376 ENFGVREGDGEP
+376 ETFGICEGDGEP
-388 ELIAKVERRMRAM
+388 ELIAKVEQGMRAM
-401 GGLEAEIPY
+401 GGLEAETSY
-410 VRYLFSAD
+410 VRYLLSAD
-418 PGDPAVAAMDA
+418 PGNPAVPAMDA
-429 SARRKRLFDALRAL
+429 SSRRKRLFDALRAL

-450 RPLVLVFEDLH
+450 RPLVLVLEDLH

-484 IILTHRL
+484 MILTHRI

-521 RVLGSSDFPEE
+521 SVLGATDFPEE

-549 EMTKSLVDLG
+549 EMTKSLIDLG

-594 GIDGKRMVQL
+594 GIDGKRTVQL

-615 LLERVAGLTGKLEG
+615 LLERVAGLSGKLEG
-629 LLAELKALEIIYEH
+629 LLAELKALEIIYEQ
-643 GLLAEPA
+643 GLLAEPG

-687 DRPSEHLAE
+687 DRLTEHFAE

-706 WSKAMQYSTLAGDQ
+706 WAKAMQYSMLAGDQ
-720 AARVFANVEAKR
+720 AAHVFANAEAKK
-732 HYFNALDAAGKLSPP
+732 HYFSALDAAAKLSPS
-747 PDWEALLTLHSKYA
+747 PDWEALLTLHSRYA
-761 EVLLNLSEY
+761 EVMLNLSEY
-770 DDAATAYL
+770 DGAAAEYL
-778 RALEL
+778 KAVEL
-783 ARRASDRRREM
+783 ARHAGDRRREM
-794 EAMVWLSSVYD
+794 EALVWLSAVYD
-805 FAHRGEPAIDYNEQ
+805 YSHRGEPAIDYIEQ
-819 AFAIARE
+819 ALAIARE
-826 LGDREYQAICL
+826 LDDREYQAICL
-837 ANRVGIRTAGWG
+837 ASRVAIRTAGWG
-849 QIVETAPDAEEALR
+849 QFVETTPDAEEALR

-873 LAKSL
+873 LARSL
-878 VFVGGALQWRGEF
+878 VYLGGALQWRGDF
-891 DRGLAHLKEGL
+891 DRGLTYLKEGA

-909 SGFNYG
+909 SGFHYG
-915 YGVFLTG
+915 FGIFLIG
-922 NAHLSLGNYE
+922 NAHLSKGNYE
-932 EALRWYK
+932 EALGWYR
-939 RLSDYGSAA
+939 RLSEYGSAS

-966 ELYDLDVAAERNLEA
+966 ELYDLEIAAERNVEA

-1003 LAHLEKGDHG
+1003 LAHLEKGEHG

-1028 DTWYRWRWHIPLL
+1028 DIWYRWRWHIPLL

-1047 ALAERHFDDAWK
+1047 ALAEKRLDDAWK
-1059 FSVESLEMASRS
+1059 FAVESLEMASRS

-1077 ARGRRLQGMVL
+1077 ARARRLQGMVL
-1088 AANGRLEDAAGTLE
+1088 AANGRLEDAAGTLG
-1102 SSAALAEQIGTR
+1102 SSVTLAAQIGTH
-1114 PDVWLARSALGK
+1114 PDVWTAKCSLGQ
-1126 VLLKLGRD
+1126 VLLKLGRE
-1134 REAEEQLMNALR
+1134 REAEEQFMGALR
-1146 SLEAITNNLHTPGLK
+1146 TLEAIADKLHTPGLK
-1161 KALLASQPV
+1161 KALRASQPV

-1176 LGSRL
+1176 LGRRP
-1181 PIAPY
+1181 PIAT

>member
-1 MKCPSCKFDNPS
+1 MTCASCKFDNPS
-13 AARFCEQCGTPLE
+13 AARFCEQCGSPLVA
-26 LKCPRCSAT
+26 KCPACGAT

-48 QLETPDARAP
+48 QVARPDAPSP
-58 EPSSAKPRATSVRTP
+58 EPSSSRPIGNNGAASN
-73 DAFVPDVPSHL
+73 AFLPDVPGHL

-102 TVMFGDLANYTALS
+102 TVLFGDIANFTALS

-121 EEVHKIVQR
+121 EEIHRIIQR
-130 CFELVSAEIHRF
+130 CFELVAAEIHRF

-189 ETRSG
+189 EEKSG

-211 RITDDLRMDY
+211 RITDDLHMDY

-234 QSAAR
+234 QSGAR
-239 PTSVVFSEAT
+239 PTSVVVSET
-249 HRAIEGFFDTVDLG
+249 TRRAIEGFFDTVDLG

-278 TGARSRR
+278 TAARSRR
-285 TRLEVTAEHGLT
+285 TRLEVTAERGLT

-315 VSEGRGQIVFI
+315 VREGRGQVVFI

-338 LEFRRRLEASTDPI
+338 LEFRRRLEASGDPI

-361 FGQST
+361 FGQSS

-376 ENFGVREGDGEP
+376 ETFGVREDDGEP
-388 ELIAKVERRMRAM
+388 EVIAKIERMRAM
-401 GGLEAEIPY
+401 GGLEREIPY

-461 WSDTSTQEYLDFA
+461 WMDTSTREYLDFA
-474 MDSVAGVRAM
+474 MDSVAGARVM
-484 IILTHRL
+484 VVLTHRL
-491 GQTHPFPSRSFHT
+491 GQMHPFPSRSFHT

-521 RVLGSSDFPEE
+521 RVLGTTEFPEE
-532 LKTALE
+532 LKIALE
-538 QKAEGVPLYVE
+538 EKAEGVPLFVE

-559 FLARENGHYRV
+559 FLERENGHYRV

-594 GIDGKRMVQL
+594 GGDGKRMVQL

-629 LLAELKALEIIYEH
+629 LLGELKALEIIYEQ
-643 GLLAEPA
+643 GLLAEPG

-659 DVAYSSLL
+659 DVAYGSLL
-667 VQSRKDLHRGVG
+667 VQSRKDLHRAVG

-687 DRPSEHLAE
+687 DRLTEHFGE
-696 LAHHFTRGED
+696 LAHHFARGED
-706 WSKAMQYSTLAGDQ
+706 WAKAMQYSTLAGDQ
-720 AARVFANVEAKR
+720 AAHVFANAEAKK
-732 HYFNALDAAGKLSPP
+732 HYLRALDAAAKLSPS

-761 EVLLNLSEY
+761 EVMLNLSEY
-770 DDAATAYL
+770 DDAAAEYL
-778 RALEL
+778 KTLVL
-783 ARRASDRRREM
+783 VRRAGDRRREM
-794 EAMVWLSSVYD
+794 EALVWLSAAYD
-805 FAHRGEPAIDYNEQ
+805 YSHRGEPAIEYIEQ
-819 AFAIARE
+819 ALAIALE
-826 LGDREYQAICL
+826 LDDREYQAICL
-837 ANRVGIRTAGWG
+837 ASRVAIRTAGWG
-849 QIVETAPDAEEALR
+849 QFVETTPDAEEALR

-873 LAKSL
+873 LARSL
-878 VFVGGALQWRGEF
+878 VYLGGALQWRGEF
-891 DRGLAHLKEGL
+891 DRGLAHLKEGA
-902 ELAQKIH
+902 ELAQNIH
-909 SGFNYG
+909 SGFHYG
-915 YGVFLTG
+915 FGIFLMG
-922 NAHLSLGNYE
+922 NAHLSKGNYE
-932 EALRWYK
+932 EALGWYK
-939 RLSDYGSAA
+939 RLSEYGSAA

-966 ELYDLDVAAERNLEA
+966 ELYDLDVAAERNVEA
-981 EEIARAAW
+981 EEIAREAW

-1003 LAHLEKGDHG
+1003 LAHLEKDQHG
-1013 KAEEYLQRAWNLLEE
+1013 KAEDYLQRAWNLLEE

-1047 ALAERHFDDAWK
+1047 ALAEKRLDDAWK
-1059 FSVESLEMASRS
+1059 FAAESLEMASRS

-1077 ARGRRLQGMVL
+1077 ARARRLQGMVL
-1088 AANGRLEDAAGTLE
+1088 AANGRLEEAARTLE
-1102 SSAALAEQIGTR
+1102 SSVALAEQIGTR
-1114 PDVWLARSALGK
+1114 PDVWMARLNLGQ

-1134 REAEEQLMNALR
+1134 REAEEQFMGALR
-1146 SLEAITNNLHTPGLK
+1146 TLEAIADDLHTPGLK
-1161 KALLASQPV
+1161 KTLLACQPV
-1170 AELYSA
+1170 VELYSA
-1176 LGSRL
+1176 LGRRPPS
-1181 PIAPY
+1181 AT

>member
-1 MKCPSCKFDNPS
+1 M
-13 AARFCEQCGTPLE
+13 
-26 LKCPRCSAT
+26 T
-35 VSAGARFC
+35 V
-43 GACGN
+43 
-48 QLETPDARAP
+48 L
-58 EPSSAKPRATSVRTP
+58 
-73 DAFVPDVPSHL
+73 
-84 AEKILSGR
+84 
-92 AALEGERRQV
+92 
-102 TVMFGDLANYTALS
+102 FGDLANYTALS

-121 EEVHKIVQR
+121 EEVHSIVQR
-130 CFELVSAEIHRF
+130 CFELVAAEIHRF

-189 ETRSG
+189 EKRSG

-239 PTSVVFSEAT
+239 PTSVVVSEAT
-249 HRAIEGFFDTVDLG
+249 HRAIEGFFNTVDLG
-263 ELQIRGHAPVRAFEV
+263 ELQIRGHAPVHAFEV

-285 TRLEVTAEHGLT
+285 TRLQVTAERGLT
-297 PLVGRE
+297 PLVGRD
-303 RELAALEDLFRE
+303 RDLAALEDLFRE
-315 VSEGRGQIVFI
+315 VRGGRGQIVFI

-338 LEFRRRLEASTDPI
+338 LEFRHRLESSGDPI

-361 FGQST
+361 FGQSI
-366 PMLPLIDQLH
+366 PMLPVIDQLH
-376 ENFGVREGDGEP
+376 ENFGIQEGDGEP
-388 ELIAKVERRMRAM
+388 ELIAKVEQGMRAM
-401 GGLEAEIPY
+401 GGLEAETSY
-410 VRYLFSAD
+410 VRYLLSAD

-484 IILTHRL
+484 MILTHRI

-521 RVLGSSDFPEE
+521 RVLGARDFPEE
-532 LKTALE
+532 LKTTLE
-538 QKAEGVPLYVE
+538 QKAEGVPLFVE
-549 EMTKSLVDLG
+549 EMAKSLVDLG

-570 TKALEDLSVPDTMQG
+570 TKALEDLSVPNTMQD

-594 GIDGKRMVQL
+594 GGDGKRMVQL

-615 LLERVAGLTGKLEG
+615 LLERVAGLTGKLQG
-629 LLAELKALEIIYEH
+629 LLAELRALEIIYEQ
-643 GLLAEPA
+643 GLLAEPG

-687 DRPSEHLAE
+687 DRLTEHFAE
-696 LAHHFTRGED
+696 LAHHFIRGED
-706 WSKAMQYSTLAGDQ
+706 WSKAMQYSTFAGDQ
-720 AARVFANVEAKR
+720 AAHVFANAEAKK
-732 HYFNALDAAGKLSPP
+732 HYFSALDAAAKLSSP

-761 EVLLNLSEY
+761 EILLNLSEY
-770 DDAATAYL
+770 DDAAAEYL
-778 RALEL
+778 KALEL
-783 ARRASDRRREM
+783 SRSAGDRRREM
-794 EAMVWLSSVYD
+794 EALVWLSSVYEYS
-805 FAHRGEPAIDYNEQ
+805 HRGEPAVEYSDQ
-819 AFAIARE
+819 ALAIARE
-826 LGDREYQAICL
+826 LDDHEYQAICL
-837 ANRVGIRTAGWG
+837 ASRVKIRTSGWG
-849 QIVETAPDAEEALR
+849 QIVETTPDAEEALR

-873 LAKSL
+873 LARSL
-878 VFVGGALQWRGEF
+878 VHLGGALQWRGEF

-909 SGFNYG
+909 SGFSYG
-915 YGVFLTG
+915 SGVFFTG
-922 NAHLSLGNYE
+922 NAHLSQGNYE
-932 EALRWYK
+932 EAWRWYK

-948 GDKFW
+948 GNKLW

-981 EEIARAAW
+981 DEIARKVW

-1003 LAHLEKGDHG
+1003 LAHLEKGQHG
-1013 KAEEYLQRAWNLLEE
+1013 KAEEYLQRAWNLLEQ
-1028 DTWYRWRWHIPLL
+1028 DTWLRWRWHIPLL

-1047 ALAERHFDDAWK
+1047 ALAERRFDDAWK
-1059 FSVESLEMASRS
+1059 FAVESLEMATRT

-1077 ARGRRLQGMVL
+1077 ARARRLQGMVL

-1102 SSAALAEQIGTR
+1102 SSVTLAAQIGTH
-1114 PDVWLARSALGK
+1114 PDVWIARCSLGQ

-1134 REAEEQLMNALR
+1134 REAEEQFMKALR
-1146 SLEAITNNLHTPGLK
+1146 TLEAIATNLHTPGLK

-1170 AELYSA
+1170 AESLSA
-1176 LGSRL
+1176 LGRRP
-1181 PIAPY
+1181 PIAT

>member
-1 MKCPSCKFDNPS
+1 MTCPSCKFDNPS

-26 LKCPRCSAT
+26 LKCPHCSAT

-48 QLETPDARAP
+48 QLATLGASSPEAP
-58 EPSSAKPRATSVRTP
+58 CAQPRATDSPHP
-73 DAFVPDVPSHL
+73 DALLPDVPGHL

-102 TVMFGDLANYTALS
+102 TVLFGDIANYTALS

-164 EDAPRRAVHAALAIQ
+164 EDAARRAVHAALAIQ
-179 RALGSFGKDL
+179 RALGSFGRDL
-189 ETRSG
+189 EQTSG

-234 QSAAR
+234 QAGAR
-239 PTSVVFSEAT
+239 PTSVVVSET
-249 HRAIEGFFDTVDLG
+249 TRRAIEGFFDTVDLG

-278 TGARSRR
+278 AGARSRR
-285 TRLEVTAEHGLT
+285 TRLEVTAERGLT

-303 RELAALEDLFRE
+303 RELAVLEDLFRE
-315 VSEGRGQIVFI
+315 VREGRGQVVFI

-338 LEFRRRLEASTDPI
+338 LEFRRRLEASSDPI

-388 ELIAKVERRMRAM
+388 ELIAKVEQQMRAM
-401 GGLEAEIPY
+401 GGLAAEIPY

-418 PGDPAVAAMDA
+418 PGDPVVATMDA

-461 WSDTSTQEYLDFA
+461 WIDTSTREYLDFA
-474 MDSVAGVRAM
+474 MDSVAGARVM
-484 IILTHRL
+484 VILTHRL
-491 GQTHPFPSRSFHT
+491 GQMDPFPGRSFHT

-521 RVLGSSDFPEE
+521 RVLGTTEFPEE
-532 LKTALE
+532 LKIALE
-538 QKAEGVPLYVE
+538 QKAEGVPLFVE
-549 EMTKSLVDLG
+549 EMAKSLVDLG

-570 TKALEDLSVPDTMQG
+570 TKALDELSVPNTMQD

-594 GIDGKRMVQL
+594 GGDGKRMVQL

-615 LLERVAGLTGKLEG
+615 LLERVAGLSGKLEG
-629 LLAELKALEIIYEH
+629 LLGELKALEIIYEQ
-643 GLLAEPA
+643 GLLAEPG

-659 DVAYSSLL
+659 DVAYGSLL
-667 VQSRKDLHRGVG
+667 VQSRKDLHRAVG

-687 DRPSEHLAE
+687 DRLTEHLGE
-696 LAHHFTRGED
+696 LSHHFARGED
-706 WSKAMQYSTLAGDQ
+706 WAKVMRYSTLAGDQ
-720 AARVFANVEAKR
+720 AAHVFANAEAKK
-732 HYFNALDAAGKLSPP
+732 HYFSALDAEAKLSPS

-761 EVLLNLSEY
+761 EVMLNLSEY
-770 DDAATAYL
+770 DDAAAEFL
-778 RALEL
+778 KAVEL
-783 ARRASDRRREM
+783 ARRAGDRRREM
-794 EAMVWLSSVYD
+794 EALVWLSAAYD
-805 FAHRGEPAIDYNEQ
+805 YSHRGEPAIDYIEQ
-819 AFAIARE
+819 ALAIARE
-826 LGDREYQAICL
+826 LEDREYQAICL
-837 ANRVGIRTAGWG
+837 ASRVAIRTAGWG
-849 QIVETAPDAEEALR
+849 QFVETTPDAEEALR

-873 LAKSL
+873 LARSL
-878 VFVGGALQWRGEF
+878 VYLGGALQWRGEF
-891 DRGLAHLKEGL
+891 DRGLAHLKEGA

-909 SGFNYG
+909 SGFHYG
-915 YGVFLTG
+915 FGIFLIG
-922 NAHLSLGNYE
+922 NAHLSKGNYE
-932 EALRWYK
+932 EALGWYK
-939 RLSDYGSAA
+939 RLSEYGSAS

-966 ELYDLDVAAERNLEA
+966 ELYDLDVAAERNVEA

-1003 LAHLEKGDHG
+1003 LAHLQKDQHG
-1013 KAEEYLQRAWNLLEE
+1013 KAEDYLQRAWNLLEE

-1047 ALAERHFDDAWK
+1047 ALAEKRLDDAWK
-1059 FSVESLEMASRS
+1059 FAAESLEMASRS

-1077 ARGRRLQGMVL
+1077 VRARRLQGMVL
-1088 AANGRLEDAAGTLE
+1088 AANGRLDEAAGILE
-1102 SSAALAEQIGTR
+1102 SSIALAAQIGTR
-1114 PDVWLARSALGK
+1114 PDVWMARLNLGQ
-1126 VLLKLGRD
+1126 VLLKLGKD
-1134 REAEEQLMNALR
+1134 REAEEQFKSALGT
-1146 SLEAITNNLHTPGLK
+1146 LEALANNVHTPALK
-1161 KALLASQPV
+1161 RALLASQPV
-1170 AELYSA
+1170 AALYSA
-1176 LGSRL
+1176 LGRKP
-1181 PIAPY
+1181 PITT

>member
-1 MKCPSCKFDNPS
+1 MTCPSCKFDNPS
-13 AARFCEQCGTPLE
+13 AARFCEQCGTALE
-26 LKCPRCSAT
+26 VKCPRCSAT

-48 QLETPDARAP
+48 QLATPDAPSA
-58 EPSSAKPRATSVRTP
+58 EPSYSKPRETNGPPAN
-73 DAFVPDVPSHL
+73 AFVPDVPGHL

-102 TVMFGDLANYTALS
+102 TVLFGDIANFTALS

-121 EEVHKIVQR
+121 EEVHRIVQR
-130 CFELVSAEIHRF
+130 CFELIAAEIHRF

-179 RALGSFGKDL
+179 HALVRFGKEL
-189 ETRSG
+189 EQQTG

-239 PTSVVFSEAT
+239 PTSVVISEAT

-285 TRLEVTAEHGLT
+285 TRLEVTAERGLT

-315 VSEGRGQIVFI
+315 VRGGRGQIVFI
-326 AGEAGIGKSRLL
+326 SGEAGIGKSRLL
-338 LEFRRRLEASTDPI
+338 LEFRRRLEAANDPI

-361 FGQST
+361 FGQSI

-376 ENFGVREGDGEP
+376 ETFGIREGDGEP
-388 ELIAKVERRMRAM
+388 ELIAKVEQGMRAM

-418 PGDPAVAAMDA
+418 PGDVAVAAMEA

-450 RPLVLVFEDLH
+450 RPMVLVFEDLH

-474 MDSVAGVRAM
+474 MDSVAGARAM
-484 IILTHRL
+484 MILTHRI
-491 GQTHPFPSRSFHT
+491 GQTHQFPSRSFHT

-510 LSGAQALEMAT
+510 LSPAQALEMAT
-521 RVLGSSDFPEE
+521 RVLGATDFPEE
-532 LKTALE
+532 LKAALE
-538 QKAEGVPLYVE
+538 QKAEGVPLFVE

-594 GIDGKRMVQL
+594 GSDGKRTVQL

-629 LLAELKALEIIYEH
+629 LLAELKALEIIYEL
-643 GLLAEPA
+643 GLLAEPG
-650 YIFKHAVIQ
+650 YVFKHAVIQ

-667 VQSRKDLHRGVG
+667 VQSRKDLHQGVG

-687 DRPSEHLAE
+687 DRLTEHFGE

-720 AARVFANVEAKR
+720 AAHVFANVEAKK
-732 HYFNALDAAGKLSPP
+732 HYFTALDAAAKPSSP
-747 PDWEALLTLHSKYA
+747 PDWETLLTLYSKYA
-761 EVLLNLSEY
+761 EILLNLSEY
-770 DDAATAYL
+770 DDAAAAYL
-778 RALEL
+778 KALEL
-783 ARRASDRRREM
+783 ARRAGDRRREM

-805 FAHRGEPAIDYNEQ
+805 YAHRGEPAIDYNEQ
-819 AFAIARE
+819 ALTIACE
-826 LGDREYQAICL
+826 LDDREYQAICL
-837 ANRVGIRTAGWG
+837 ANRVAIRTGGWG
-849 QIVETAPDAEEALR
+849 EIVETTPDAEEALR

-878 VFVGGALQWRGEF
+878 VFVGRAQQWRGEF
-891 DRGLAHLKEGL
+891 DRALAHLKEGL

-915 YGVFLTG
+915 QGVFLTG
-922 NAHLSLGNYE
+922 NAHLSRGNYE

-953 IARAPNLIGAVHL
+953 IARVPNCIGAVHL
-966 ELYDLDVAAERNLEA
+966 ELYDLDVAVDRNLEA
-981 EEIARAAW
+981 EEIARTAW

-1003 LAHLEKGDHG
+1003 LAHLEKGEHG

-1047 ALAERHFDDAWK
+1047 ALAERRFDDAWK
-1059 FSVESLEMASRS
+1059 FAAESLEMASRS
-1071 DSRKHI
+1071 DSRKHV
-1077 ARGRRLQGMVL
+1077 ARARRLQGIVL
-1088 AANGRLEDAAGTLE
+1088 AASGRLEDAVGALE
-1102 SSAALAEQIGTR
+1102 SSVTLAVQIGTQ
-1114 PDVWLARSALGK
+1114 PDVWMARCSLGQ
-1126 VLLKLGRD
+1126 VLLKLGRE
-1134 REAEEQLMNALR
+1134 REAEEQFMSALR
-1146 SLEAITNNLHTPGLK
+1146 TLEAIANNLHTPGLK

-1176 LGSRL
+1176 LGRRP
-1181 PIAPY
+1181 PIPT